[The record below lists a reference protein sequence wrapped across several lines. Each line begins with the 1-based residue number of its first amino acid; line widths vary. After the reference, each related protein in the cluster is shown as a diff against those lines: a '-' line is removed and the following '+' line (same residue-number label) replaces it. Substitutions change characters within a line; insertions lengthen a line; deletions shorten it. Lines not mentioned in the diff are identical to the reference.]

1 MQYVIFRIVIFQ
13 YSKVLI
19 KTIGKDCREDPCLTT
34 VNSSHKFSPEL
45 CYRRRYKV
53 SSDVKYIIDIL
64 PFSVDDLLSLLKTND
79 IQIYSQSAQIHSE
92 LRKVRNE
99 REVQFSL

>member
-1 MQYVIFRIVIFQ
+1 MQYVIFCIVIFQ

-53 SSDVKYIIDIL
+53 SSDVKYIRL